1 IISWSGQMIVILT
14 LISLFM
20 ILIVSDILYMLI
32 PNTLLLFFSFLF
44 IIEQLFFSL
53 YSWNESLLGA
63 VIGFGML
70 YLLCI
75 ISGGGIGGG
84 DIKLYGIIGFVL
96 GVQGV
101 ILSFMIA
108 CIIGSCAGIVGMM
121 LGRIKR

>member
-1 IISWSGQMIVILT
+1 
-14 LISLFM
+14 
-20 ILIVSDILYMLI
+20 
-32 PNTLLLFFSFLF
+32 LFFSFLF

-121 LGRIKR
+121 LGRIKRGVPIPFVPFICVGTLSTAFFQEEIISLYIHFFSF